1 VSPLPYG
8 FSLNARR
15 PPGRRE
21 VPIDYA
27 SSIYAA
33 SDVPV
38 CEAVWFGFGFDI
50 AWRQGAG
57 ANRMMSMMYQAYQN
71 HMDLTGPWRSGAAS
85 ALKYL
90 NLVPQGISDRLF
102 GRLSAALELIS
113 RTSLTYTRPAYGID
127 KVLVGNQELE
137 VTEEV
142 SYATPFGSLLHF
154 KKENS
159 PEQPRLLL
167 VAPMSGHF
175 ATLLRGTV
183 KTLLQD
189 HDVYITDWHN
199 PRDIPLDQGKFGL
212 DEYTEHLIA
221 FLDQLGPRA
230 HMVAIC
236 QPSVSALAAAAI
248 MSEDNHPAR
257 PATLTLM
264 AGPIDTRILPT
275 KVNDFAKSKPL
286 RWFEEN
292 LINYVPYQC
301 KGAFRQVYPG
311 FVQLTAFVSMNL
323 ERHIKSH
330 IDLAGHLA
338 KGEKEKAQTIKTFYD
353 EYFAVMDLPA
363 EFYIETIRDVFQE
376 HLLPLGKL
384 TYRGRPVN
392 PASIKRMGL
401 MTVEGEK
408 DDICSIG
415 QTLAAQDLCTG
426 VRTYRKVHHMQAGVG
441 HYGVFSGKRW
451 NNEIYPLLR
460 DFVHVNS

>member
-1 VSPLPYG
+1 
-8 FSLNARR
+8 
-15 PPGRRE
+15 
-21 VPIDYA
+21 
-27 SSIYAA
+27 
-33 SDVPV
+33 
-38 CEAVWFGFGFDI
+38 
-50 AWRQGAG
+50 
-57 ANRMMSMMYQAYQN
+57 MKSMLYQAYQN
-71 HMDLTGPWRSGAAS
+71 HMDLTEPWRKGAAS

-90 NLVPQGISDRLF
+90 NLVPQGVSDKLF
-102 GRLSAALELIS
+102 GRLAAALELVS
-113 RTSLTYTRPAYGID
+113 RSSLTYARPAYGID
-127 KVLVGNQELE
+127 RVQVGNRELA

-142 SYATPFGSLLHF
+142 VYATPFGSLLRF
-154 KKENS
+154 KKEDA
-159 PEQPRLLL
+159 PEQPRMLL

-199 PRDIPLDQGKFGL
+199 PREIPLDQGRFGL
-212 DEYTEHLIA
+212 DDYTEHLIT
-221 FLDQLGPRA
+221 FLGQLGPRP

-248 MSEDNHPAR
+248 MSEDDHPSR
-257 PATLTLM
+257 PASLTLM
-264 AGPIDTRILPT
+264 AGPIDTRIQPT
-275 KVNDFAKSKPL
+275 KVNEFAKSKPL
-286 RWFEEN
+286 NWFEDN
-292 LINYVPYQC
+292 LINYVPFQC
-301 KGAFRQVYPG
+301 KGAFRLVYPG

-323 ERHIKSH
+323 ERHIKQH
-330 IDLAGHLA
+330 MDLANHIA
-338 KGEKEKAQTIKTFYD
+338 KGEKEKAATIKTFYD

-363 EFYIETIRDVFQE
+363 EFYIETVRDVFQE

-384 TYRGRPVN
+384 MHRGRPVDTR
-392 PASIKRMGL
+392 AVSRMGL

-426 VRTYRKVHHMQAGVG
+426 VRAYRRVHHMQAGVG

-460 DFVHVNS
+460 DFVHINS

>member
-1 VSPLPYG
+1 
-8 FSLNARR
+8 
-15 PPGRRE
+15 
-21 VPIDYA
+21 
-27 SSIYAA
+27 
-33 SDVPV
+33 
-38 CEAVWFGFGFDI
+38 
-50 AWRQGAG
+50 
-57 ANRMMSMMYQAYQN
+57 MMSMMYQAYQN
-71 HMDLTGPWRSGAAS
+71 HMDLTAPWRTGAAA

-90 NLVPQGISDRLF
+90 NLVPQGISDKLF
-102 GRLSAALELIS
+102 GRLAAALELIS
-113 RTSLTYTRPAYGID
+113 RTSLTYSRPAYGID
-127 KVLVGNQELE
+127 TVLVGNQELE

-142 SYATPFGSLLHF
+142 AFATPFGSLLHF
-154 KKENS
+154 KKQNS
-159 PEQPRLLL
+159 PEQPR
-167 VAPMSGHF
+167 
-175 ATLLRGTV
+175 
-183 KTLLQD
+183 LLQD

-199 PRDIPLDQGKFGL
+199 PRDIPLDQGRFGL
-212 DEYTEHLIA
+212 DEYTEHLIT
-221 FLDQLGPRA
+221 FLDQIGPRA

-264 AGPIDTRILPT
+264 AGPIDTRIQPT

-286 RWFEEN
+286 KWFEEN
-292 LINYVPYQC
+292 LINYVPFQC

-311 FVQLTAFVSMNL
+311 FIQLTAFVSMNL
-323 ERHIKSH
+323 ERHIKQH
-330 IDLAGHLA
+330 IELANHLA
-338 KGEKEKAQTIKTFYD
+338 KGEKEKAEIIKNFYD

-363 EFYIETIRDVFQE
+363 EFYIETVRDVFQE
-376 HLLPLGKL
+376 HLLPQGTM
-384 TYRGRPVN
+384 TYHGRPVN

-426 VRTYRKVHHMQAGVG
+426 VRAYRKVHHMQAGVG
-441 HYGVFSGKRW
+441 HYGVFSGRRW